1 MTRHAII
8 QDWKDTI
15 YDLIQEVHTYDYNDL
30 TLEDVEFSSNDDFKD
45 RLNELIWQTI
55 DSCQDVIYTYK
66 AEQISNIINTYSAF
80 DTWDSV
86 TGEKFENWFQ
96 VAFANIYD
104 LIQDN
109 IDIDELIL
117 EYFQEETVSK

>member
-8 QDWKDTI
+8 QDWKETI
-15 YDLIQEVHTYDYNDL
+15 YDLIQEVHTYDFNDL
-30 TLEDVEFSSNDDFKD
+30 TLDDVEHSSNDDFRD
-45 RLNELIWQTI
+45 RLDELIWQTI
-55 DSCQDVIYTYK
+55 DGCQDVIYTYK
-66 AEQISNIINTYSAF
+66 AEEISNIIGTYSAF
-80 DTWDSV
+80 DTWDTV
-86 TGEKFENWFQ
+86 TGEKFENWSQ